1 MRALLVCNPHA
12 GGVHGEA
19 ALACIERRLR
29 WAGIEPEHV
38 PGADSSSVCENL
50 RAMLQGSD
58 RERTRV
64 VCIGGDGT
72 INGILPALMGTGVPL
87 AIIPAGTFNA
97 LAGELGIPRDFD
109 RALSVALTGR
119 LRAIDIG
126 LANGKPFCQI
136 AGVGFD
142 AAAVHTVLPQRNKNL
157 LSPAALIRGL
167 RLLAGY
173 RPPWVRVTADGV
185 VLESRAWLA
194 LICNASRYTYH
205 IRAAPGARVDDAL
218 LDLWL
223 FEGRT
228 LAHAARQVAAILWGR
243 AGTVAGAH
251 RVQARG
257 IKLAS
262 DPRVFLHCDG
272 DAAGTTPAEFEV
284 LPGALTV
291 IAPA

>member
-19 ALACIERRLR
+19 ALASIERRLR
-29 WAGIEPEHV
+29 LARVEPERV
-38 PGADSSSVCENL
+38 PGADPSSVCANL
-50 RAMLQGSD
+50 QAALRGARPD
-58 RERTRV
+58 EARV
-64 VCIGGDGT
+64 ICIGGDGT
-72 INGILPALMGTGVPL
+72 INGILPALVGTGFPL

-97 LAGELGIPRDFD
+97 LAGELGIPRDVGC
-109 RALSVALTGR
+109 AVSVALTGR
-119 LRAIDIG
+119 PRRIDIG

-136 AGVGFD
+136 AGAGFD

-157 LSPAALIRGL
+157 LSPAALVRGL

-173 RPPWVRVTADGV
+173 RSPWVRVTADGI

-194 LICNASRYTYH
+194 LIANASMYTYS

-228 LAHAARQVAAILWGR
+228 PAYAARQVAAILRGR
-243 AGTVAGAH
+243 AGAAAGAR
-251 RVQARG
+251 RVQARE
-257 IKLAS
+257 IRLAS
-262 DPRVFLHCDG
+262 DPRMFLHCDG

-284 LPGALTV
+284 VPGALTV
-291 IAPA
+291 FVPA